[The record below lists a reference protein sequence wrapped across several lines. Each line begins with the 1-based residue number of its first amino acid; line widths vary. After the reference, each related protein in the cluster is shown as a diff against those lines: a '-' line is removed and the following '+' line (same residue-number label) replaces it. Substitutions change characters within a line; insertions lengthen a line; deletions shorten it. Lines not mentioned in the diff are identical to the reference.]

1 MSTPSAGGFDFSKLS
16 TGTKVAA
23 GGAILYLISMFLPWF
38 SVDLGP
44 LGSVTLP
51 EDATDRGVEAAAE
64 TLTIEVLAEL
74 LAAVKAIR
82 SARKER
88 QDR

>member
-1 MSTPSAGGFDFSKLS
+1 M
-16 TGTKVAA
+16 
-23 GGAILYLISMFLPWF
+23 
-38 SVDLGP
+38 
-44 LGSVTLP
+44 P